1 MHRIKAL
8 IGDTQ
13 CPPLVAQGNNPE
25 ISAPYGQNFYDF
37 DFRVTED

>member
-25 ISAPYGQNFYDF
+25 IIRSLW
-37 DFRVTED
+37 TELLRL